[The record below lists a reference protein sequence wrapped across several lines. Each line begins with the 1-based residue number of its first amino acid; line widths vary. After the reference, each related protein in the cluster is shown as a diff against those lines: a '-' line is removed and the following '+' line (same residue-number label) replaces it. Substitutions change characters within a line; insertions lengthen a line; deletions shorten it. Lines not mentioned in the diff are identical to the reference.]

1 MMMLRRLRVNKV
13 RQCDD
18 DEDGDD
24 VVDNDNLDDD
34 YCMLYWQLYIV
45 TVDIGVVVADVVVD
59 VVRYDRYVKEPLLHV
74 VVVDDGDV
82 YEIDLLVL
90 LLMFL
95 L

>member
-1 MMMLRRLRVNKV
+1 MNKV

-45 TVDIGVVVADVVVD
+45 TVDIGVVVADVVG
-59 VVRYDRYVKEPLLHV
+59 VVRYDRYVREPLLH